1 MKKLISLLVV
11 IQMVMLL
18 FVPAFAEEFSL
29 RNDIHFGDT
38 KEQVRSKETIP
49 IDEDAIKA
57 NKAADEG
64 FNSIITERGVVAGI
78 NEVRIV
84 YDFSNDDKLEEVRWE
99 VHSTKWVDESD
110 SIYEKLKNA
119 MTSKYRTTLGYTNGD
134 CYIIT
139 GKTIE
144 RAIQWASFVTAY
156 GGFGDIRD
164 YDEWDYE
171 YQPGKHVK
179 IEIVQ
184 SCTASSGASKTY
196 YVNAG
201 YKFFTDEDLTAA
213 MAEKQAEHQK
223 LINDI

>member
-49 IDEDAIKA
+49 IESGDDFGIQTQK
-57 NKAADEG
+57 G
-64 FNSIITERGVVAGI
+64 TVAGFDGVQI
-78 NEVRIV
+78 LYLFN
-84 YDFSNDDKLEEVRWE
+84 DDDKLEEVAWDLPILANA
-99 VHSTKWVDESD
+99 DESD
-110 SIYEKLKNA
+110 NAYDKLKNA
-119 MTSKYRTTLGYTNGD
+119 MKSKYGDALGYSNGD
-134 CYIIT
+134 CYVIT
-139 GKTIE
+139 SIAIE
-144 RAIQWASFVTAY
+144 WAAALVDSFQKKGA
-156 GGFGDIRD
+156 GEICD

-179 IEIVQ
+179 IEIIQ
-184 SCTASSGASKTY
+184 YYFGNSYASKVY
-196 YVNAG
+196 SIRVG

-223 LINDI
+223 VINDI

>member
-11 IQMVMLL
+11 IQMFMLL

-49 IDEDAIKA
+49 IESGDDFGIQTQK
-57 NKAADEG
+57 G
-64 FNSIITERGVVAGI
+64 TVAGFDGVQI
-78 NEVRIV
+78 LYLFN
-84 YDFSNDDKLEEVRWE
+84 DDDKLEEVAWDLPILANA
-99 VHSTKWVDESD
+99 DESD
-110 SIYEKLKNA
+110 NAYDKLKNA
-119 MTSKYRTTLGYTNGD
+119 MKSKYGDALGYSNGD
-134 CYIIT
+134 CYVIT
-139 GKTIE
+139 SIAIE
-144 RAIQWASFVTAY
+144 WAAALVDSFQKKGA
-156 GGFGDIRD
+156 GEICD

-179 IEIVQ
+179 IEIIQ
-184 SCTASSGASKTY
+184 YYFGNSYASKVY
-196 YVNAG
+196 SIRVG

-223 LINDI
+223 VINDI

>member
-49 IDEDAIKA
+49 IDESESDDYGIQTQKGMAAGFDGVEIFYSFSA
-57 NKAADEG
+57 DNKLKEVTWDLP
-64 FNSIITERGVVAGI
+64 NSVT
-78 NEVRIV
+78 
-84 YDFSNDDKLEEVRWE
+84 
-99 VHSTKWVDESD
+99 VDESD
-110 SIYEKLKNA
+110 NAYDKLKNA
-119 MTSKYRTTLGYTNGD
+119 MKSKYGNALGYTNGD

-139 GKTIE
+139 GKAIE
-144 RAIQWASFVTAY
+144 WAVGLVSIFQTSSNGV
-156 GGFGDIRD
+156 GDIRD

-171 YQPGKHVK
+171 YQPGEHVK
-179 IEIVQ
+179 IEIIQ
-184 SCTASSGASKTY
+184 YYYGTSYASRRYGIR
-196 YVNAG
+196 VG

-213 MAEKQAEHQK
+213 MAEKQAENQK
-223 LINDI
+223 VINDI

>member
-1 MKKLISLLVV
+1 MRKLISLLVV

-49 IDEDAIKA
+49 IDEDASKEDKIQTQA
-57 NKAADEG
+57 G
-64 FNSIITERGVVAGI
+64 MVAGFDGVEI
-78 NEVRIV
+78 SYR
-84 YDFSNDDKLEEVRWE
+84 FSVDDKLEEV
-99 VHSTKWVDESD
+99 KWDIFYADIGESD
-110 SIYEKLKNA
+110 KAYEKLQKA
-119 MTSKYRTTLGYTNGD
+119 MTSKYGGALGYTNGT

-139 GKTIE
+139 SEVIE
-144 RAIQWASFVTAY
+144 DAVEIVGLFQMYNGVA
-156 GGFGDIRD
+156 DIRN

-179 IEIVQ
+179 IEIIE
-184 SCTASSGASKTY
+184 Y
-196 YVNAG
+196 YYGNYGYWVNVG

-213 MAEKQAEHQK
+213 MAEKQAENEEKQAENQK
-223 LINDI
+223 VINDI